1 MNRNVKK
8 IVKIFI
14 QDYLV
19 LPLASLFLTLQL
31 AVGSSLIFNPVPCEL
46 ENEENKEIQ
55 FCIC

>member
-1 MNRNVKK
+1 MNKNVKK
-8 IVKIFI
+8 ILKIFI

-19 LPLASLFLTLQL
+19 LPLASLFLSLQL
-31 AVGSSLIFNPVPCEL
+31 AVGSSLIFKPVPSES